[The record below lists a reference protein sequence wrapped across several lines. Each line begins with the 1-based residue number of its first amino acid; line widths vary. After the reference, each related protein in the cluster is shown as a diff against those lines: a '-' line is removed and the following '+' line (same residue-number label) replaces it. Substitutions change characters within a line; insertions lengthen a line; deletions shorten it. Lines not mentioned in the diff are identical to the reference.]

1 MKRGK
6 ILLIDDNEKDLQLT
20 RELLEKVG
28 YTVIQNYGWLGTT
41 NSIKF
46 SEPDMVLLDVKMPAI
61 TGDQLYD
68 IINKHV
74 KDRNIPVLFYSSLD
88 ESELRKLKISKGVTD
103 YISKGDI
110 FQLFKKVSSY
120 MRKNKYSN

>member
-6 ILLIDDNEKDLQLT
+6 ILLIDDNEKDLQVT
-20 RELLEKVG
+20 KELLEKVG

-68 IINKHV
+68 IINKHL
-74 KDRNIPVLFYSSLD
+74 KERNIPVLFYSSLD
-88 ESELRKLKISKGVTD
+88 ESELRKLKISKGVAD

-120 MRKNKYSN
+120 IRKNRYSN